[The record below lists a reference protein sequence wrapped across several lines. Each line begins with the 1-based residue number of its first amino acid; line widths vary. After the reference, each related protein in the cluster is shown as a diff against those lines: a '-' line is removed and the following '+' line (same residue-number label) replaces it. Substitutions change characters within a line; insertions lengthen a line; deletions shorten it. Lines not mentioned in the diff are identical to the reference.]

1 MPVFKGMYLLIAG
14 NKDTVNVQC
23 TCYSFP
29 EVRVKW
35 GREKFEGVEVN
46 TDEAPAVFKS
56 QLFSLSGQLIRTANI
71 VYQSVIICVLIIGVP
86 PERQKVMIGG
96 ATLQDDDWG
105 KAKPKIKEVCPYILY
120 RVPTVQLDVYL
131 LHM

>member
-1 MPVFKGMYLLIAG
+1 MPVFKGMYLLITSNNDAVSVKWTY
-14 NKDTVNVQC
+14 N
-23 TCYSFP
+23 SFP

-105 KAKPKIKEVCPYILY
+105 KAKPKIKEVCHIYC
-120 RVPTVQLDVYL
+120 TECQLFN
-131 LHM
+131 